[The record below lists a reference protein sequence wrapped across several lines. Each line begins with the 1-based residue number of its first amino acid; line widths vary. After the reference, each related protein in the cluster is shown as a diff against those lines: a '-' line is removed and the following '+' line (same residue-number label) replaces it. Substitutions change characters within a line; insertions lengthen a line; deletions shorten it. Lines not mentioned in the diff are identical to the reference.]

1 MSSIMKKRDICA
13 AVMLLLTVSLSACSG
28 GGQERSSSGQIES
41 IESIHISPSVPG
53 GQELGNSSAVNVEEG
68 KNAGYS
74 ILTYTEA
81 PNENSSINIQY
92 PFFEGEG
99 KEALNQLI
107 YGKVQEFVRIDGSLS
122 PGDSDMAVE
131 YQAEVTLQNEKMVSM
146 VFWGTSSVSGGAYET
161 TDLIPLNIDMQ
172 TMEEISFEDM
182 YNADE
187 GFQEIFFEKAY
198 FPTDSVTSCEEAGFG
213 GMLQLQSPEYQSIS
227 PFSISGNVRCFLKPD
242 ALVLSMPSVHA
253 SGSDHFEAQIDY
265 DDLEDFYLLE
275 QRYWD

>member
-1 MSSIMKKRDICA
+1 MKKRDICA

-146 VFWGTSSVSGGAYET
+146 VFWGTSSVSGGAYDT
-161 TDLIPLNIDMQ
+161 MRMKDFKRFSLRKHTSRQ
-172 TMEEISFEDM
+172 TLLPPARKLVLGECSN
-182 YNADE
+182 Y
-187 GFQEIFFEKAY
+187 
-198 FPTDSVTSCEEAGFG
+198 
-213 GMLQLQSPEYQSIS
+213 SPRNIS
-227 PFSISGNVRCFLKPD
+227 PYR
-242 ALVLSMPSVHA
+242 PSVFREMYDA
-253 SGSDHFEAQIDY
+253 S
-265 DDLEDFYLLE
+265 
-275 QRYWD
+275 